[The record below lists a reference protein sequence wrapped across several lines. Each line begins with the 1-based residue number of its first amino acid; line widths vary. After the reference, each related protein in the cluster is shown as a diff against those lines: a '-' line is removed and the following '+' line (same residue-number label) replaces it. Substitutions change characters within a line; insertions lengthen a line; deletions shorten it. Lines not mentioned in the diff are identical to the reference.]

1 MFKSVANI
9 LVYFVNITDAMIYM
23 AESQSNPQLKFK
35 PITQKF
41 RFKALPSPGK
51 KNSKKRKTNKRIMQ
65 SPTYIKKS
73 S

>member
-1 MFKSVANI
+1 
-9 LVYFVNITDAMIYM
+9 MIYM